1 MIVKTAD
8 TLQALAR
15 EILLKGGADEHN
27 ADIVAEHLVSANLSG
42 VDTHGVWHLP
52 HYVKGMQAGE
62 IVGTARPEILNE
74 TAASALVKGNWAF
87 GHVTAKYAMETAIEK
102 AKEHHVTVVGL
113 VQACHIGRLG
123 HYVEM
128 AASEGMISMLWAGG
142 FGVEVPAT
150 APYGGRERA
159 LHTNPLAM
167 GFPGGE
173 APPMMFDFATTAVSG
188 VKVLDARRRGVQ
200 LPAGCL
206 VDKDGVPSTDP
217 NDYFDGGA
225 YLPFGGHK
233 GYALMMAVEF
243 LGRIF
248 TGSDTFT
255 DVGRGGAIM
264 GHQGVTMIVLKA
276 DLFRPFAA
284 FTNQVNEM
292 GDRIRG
298 VAPAPGFGAVLMP
311 GDPESRTR
319 AARKRDGIP
328 IADDVWESIVGVAA
342 SLNVRVS

>member
-1 MIVKTAD
+1 MIIKTAEA
-8 TLQALAR
+8 LHALAR

-52 HYVKGMQAGE
+52 LYVKGMQAGE
-62 IVGTARPEILNE
+62 IVGTARPEILSE
-74 TAASALVKGNWAF
+74 TATSALVKGNWAF
-87 GHVTAKYAMETAIEK
+87 GHVTAKYAMEVAIEK

-150 APYGGRERA
+150 APFGGRERA

-167 GFPGGE
+167 GFPAGE

-188 VKVLDARRRGVQ
+188 VKVLNAQRRGEQ
-200 LPAGCL
+200 LPPGCL
-206 VDKDGVPSTDP
+206 VDKDGNPSTDP

-264 GHQGVTMIVLKA
+264 GHQGVTMIVFKA
-276 DLFRPFAA
+276 DVFRPFAA
-284 FTNQVNEM
+284 YASQVDEM
-292 GDRIRG
+292 GGQIRD
-298 VAPAPGFGAVLMP
+298 VAPAPGFEAVLMP
-311 GDPESRTR
+311 GDPEARTR
-319 AARKRDGIP
+319 SARKREGIP
-328 IADDVWESIVGVAA
+328 IADDIWESIIEIAA
-342 SLNVRVS
+342 SLGVQVS

>member
-1 MIVKTAD
+1 MIIKTAD
-8 TLQALAR
+8 DLHALAR

-52 HYVKGMQAGE
+52 FYVKGMQAGE
-62 IVGTARPEILNE
+62 IVPTARPEILSE
-74 TAASALVKGNWAF
+74 TATSALVKGNWAF
-87 GHVTAKYAMETAIEK
+87 GHVTAKYAMEAAIEK
-102 AKEHHVTVVGL
+102 ARVHHVAVVGL

-142 FGVEVPAT
+142 FGVEAPAT

-167 GFPGGE
+167 GFPAGGE
-173 APPMMFDFATTAVSG
+173 PPMMFDFATTAVSG
-188 VKVLDARRRGVQ
+188 VKVVNAQRRGEQ
-200 LPAGCL
+200 LPPGCI
-206 VDKDGVPSTDP
+206 VDKDGNPSTDP

-225 YLPFGGHK
+225 FAPFGGHK

-264 GHQGVTMIVLKA
+264 AHQGVTMIVLKA

-284 FTNQVNEM
+284 YASQVDEM
-292 GDRIRG
+292 GGRIRA
-298 VAPAPGFGAVLMP
+298 VAPAPGFEAVLMP
-311 GDPESRTR
+311 GDPEARTR
-319 AARKRDGIP
+319 ATRQRDGIP
-328 IADDVWESIVGVAA
+328 IADDIWGSITEVAA
-342 SLNVRVS
+342 SLGVQAV

>member
-1 MIVKTAD
+1 
-8 TLQALAR
+8 
-15 EILLKGGADEHN
+15 
-27 ADIVAEHLVSANLSG
+27 
-42 VDTHGVWHLP
+42 
-52 HYVKGMQAGE
+52 
-62 IVGTARPEILNE
+62 
-74 TAASALVKGNWAF
+74 
-87 GHVTAKYAMETAIEK
+87 
-102 AKEHHVTVVGL
+102 
-113 VQACHIGRLG
+113 
-123 HYVEM
+123 
-128 AASEGMISMLWAGG
+128 
-142 FGVEVPAT
+142 
-150 APYGGRERA
+150 
-159 LHTNPLAM
+159 M

-188 VKVLDARRRGVQ
+188 VKVLDARRRGEQ
-200 LPAGCL
+200 LEAGCL

-284 FTNQVNEM
+284 FTTQVDEM
-292 GDRIRG
+292 GERIRDI
-298 VAPAPGFGAVLMP
+298 APAPGFEAVLMP

-328 IADDVWESIVGVAA
+328 IADDVWESIVEVAD

>member
-1 MIVKTAD
+1 MIIKTAEELH
-8 TLQALAR
+8 TLSR
-15 EILLKGGADEHN
+15 EVLLKGGADEHN

-52 HYVKGMQAGE
+52 FYVKGMEAGE
-62 IVGTARPEILNE
+62 IVGTARPEVLSE
-74 TAASALVKGNWAF
+74 TDTSALVKGNWAF
-87 GHVTAKYAMETAIEK
+87 GHVTAKYAMDAAIEK
-102 AKEHHVTVVGL
+102 AKEHHVAVVAL

-150 APYGGRERA
+150 APYGGRERV

-167 GFPGGE
+167 GFPAGE

-188 VKVLDARRRGVQ
+188 VKVLNAQRRGEQ
-200 LPAGCL
+200 LPPGCL
-206 VDKDGVPSTDP
+206 VDKDGNPSTDP

-233 GYALMMAVEF
+233 GYALMMAAEF

-248 TGSDTFT
+248 TGSDNFT
-255 DVGRGGAIM
+255 DVVRGGAIM
-264 GHQGVTMIVLKA
+264 GHQGVTMVVFKA
-276 DLFRPFAA
+276 DLFRSFAA
-284 FTNQVNEM
+284 YTSQADEM
-292 GDRIRG
+292 GGQIRD
-298 VAPAPGFGAVLMP
+298 VAPAPGFEAVLMP
-311 GDPESRTR
+311 GDPEARTR
-319 AARKRDGIP
+319 SVRKREGIP
-328 IADDVWESIVGVAA
+328 IADDIWESIMEVAA
-342 SLNVRVS
+342 SLGVRIS